1 MEAIFDTHRR
11 HGKARSDASPPRPPA
26 DTVARVDGDG
36 TDPLE
41 LVAGAIAAGGGCVA
55 RGADGRVV
63 FVRHCLPGEKVVAQV
78 TAATA
83 SYLRADAIDVL
94 EPSPDRVVPPCPHAG
109 PGRCGGCDWQ
119 HIALPAQRGLKTD
132 LVAEQ
137 LRRLAGVDRR
147 VEVEEVA
154 GAVDGLGWRTRVRFA
169 VDDQGRAG
177 LRKHRSHQLVLV
189 ERCLIACPGVEAVGA
204 ESQRW
209 PAGAEVE
216 VTASSDGSER
226 VVSVS
231 RPERGRPTAGA
242 GRPRRSP
249 GGGQPGR
256 RTAARDSGVP
266 DVDASLVVDRR
277 LVRGPGAVHH
287 LVLGRSFRVTA
298 GVFWQVHPGGAEALA
313 RAVLDGLAPKPGERV
328 VDLYAGAGLF
338 AALLGQAVGP
348 NGSVVAVES
357 QKQACAD
364 ATANTADQPQVTV
377 LTGSVDRVIPAG
389 QVGRPDL
396 VVLDPPRAGASHTVI
411 DWLSQARPRRVAYVA
426 CDPASFARDLR
437 RLLDTRWAVVSL
449 RAFDLFPMTEHV
461 ELVATLEPPQHPAS

>member
-1 MEAIFDTHRR
+1 MVR
-11 HGKARSDASPPRPPA
+11 ARNNPSPPRPPA
-26 DTVARVDGDG
+26 DTVARVDGDR
-36 TDPLE
+36 TDQLE
-41 LVAGAIAAGGGCVA
+41 SVAGAIAAGGGCVA

-94 EPSPDRVVPPCPHAG
+94 EPSPDRVTPPCPHAG

-119 HIALPAQRGLKTD
+119 HIALPAQRRLKAD

-147 VEVEEVA
+147 VEVEEVV

-177 LRKHRSHQLVLV
+177 LRKHRSHQLALV

-204 ESQRW
+204 ESRRW

-231 RPERGRPTAGA
+231 RPAPGRPMAGA

-249 GGGQPGR
+249 GGGELAR
-256 RTAARDSGVP
+256 WSAARDAGIA
-266 DVDASLVVDRR
+266 DLDASLVVDGRT
-277 LVRGPGAVHH
+277 VRGPGVVHH
-287 LVLGRSFRVTA
+287 LVLGRSFRVSA

-313 RAVLDGLAPKPGERV
+313 RAVLDGLAPKPGEHA

-338 AALLGQAVGP
+338 AALLGEAVGP
-348 NGSVVAVES
+348 HGSVVAVES
-357 QKQACAD
+357 QKRACAD
-364 ATANTADQPQVTV
+364 AIANTADQRQVTV
-377 LTGSVDRVIPAG
+377 LTGSVDRAIPAG
-389 QVGRPDL
+389 QAGRPDL
-396 VVLDPPRAGASHTVI
+396 VVLDPPRAGASRTVV
-411 DWLSQARPRRVAYVA
+411 DWLSRARPRRLVYVA

-437 RLLDTRWAVVSL
+437 RMLDACWAVVSL

-461 ELVATLEPPQHPAS
+461 ELVATLEPSQPPALP